1 MRAIVVISFCAFMMQ
16 VAGAQTPAPFPEFT
30 FKRVTPPTGSGPRIN
45 VQIAPF
51 VAPGLPEITAAAP
64 VEPGIGDP
72 DVDAFWDALGTDISL
87 ASAARLERARADI
100 RNLGIASPTLQL
112 MQEIAAEHGR
122 QLLETSVET
131 GVSPAFALAVIAIE
145 SSGRSEAVSSAGA
158 QGLMQL
164 IPATADR
171 FGVEDAFNPAQNIAG
186 GMAYLSYLLDRFKGD
201 ALLALAGYNAGENA
215 VSDASGVPNFAE
227 TRAYVP
233 KVVAAWDI
241 ARSLCITP
249 PELPSDGCVFG
260 VIATN

>member
-1 MRAIVVISFCAFMMQ
+1 MRAVFVIFLCAFL
-16 VAGAQTPAPFPEFT
+16 AHPSGAQTPTPFPEFT
-30 FKRVTPPTGSGPRIN
+30 FKRVSPPTGNGPRIN
-45 VQIAPF
+45 VQIAPT
-51 VAPGLPEITAAAP
+51 VAPEVPEIARPTP
-64 VEPGIGDP
+64 DVPGSGDP
-72 DVDAFWDALGTDISL
+72 DVVAFWDALGTDISL
-87 ASAARLERARADI
+87 ASASRLERARADI
-100 RNLGIASPTLQL
+100 RNRGIESPALQM
-112 MQEIAAEHGR
+112 MQEIASEHGR
-122 QLLETSVET
+122 LLLETSIDT

-145 SSGRSEAVSSAGA
+145 SSGRAEAVSSAGA

-186 GMAYLSYLLDRFKGD
+186 GMAYLSYLLERFEGD

-233 KVVAAWDI
+233 KVVAAWDV
-241 ARSLCITP
+241 ARSLCLTP

-260 VIATN
+260 VMATN